1 MEEGGERR
9 ATKKLT
15 EEMNKT
21 RDRRVLV
28 KMAE

>member
-9 ATKKLT
+9 ATKKLM